1 MYIRTYFGICA
12 VPGHSE
18 NVYAHICFL
27 FFYLCFIFDLTT
39 YILIWKALAWF
50 AQYDVFGAKL
60 SCTLL
65 TLLLHFWGRNFNS
78 LFFYALLSCWQETI
92 DITLPP
98 KNINFGDCP
107 RMNFC
112 RQPKMGKKMCRL
124 NYQSAISQVRKG
136 WIKGT
141 AQWVASCL
149 LNCIVLCKA
158 KK

>member
-18 NVYAHICFL
+18 NVYAYICFL
-27 FFYLCFIFDLTT
+27 FVWSLFYIWLDHMYFDLKGAGVICTIWRVRGQT
-39 YILIWKALAWF
+39 ELYIAYIAF
-50 AQYDVFGAKL
+50 AFLRSEFQFSIFLCA
-60 SCTLL
+60 S
-65 TLLLHFWGRNFNS
+65 LLLAGNNWYNITSKKYQFWW
-78 LFFYALLSCWQETI
+78 L
-92 DITLPP
+92 P
-98 KNINFGDCP
+98 KNEFLSPTKN
-107 RMNFC
+107 
-112 RQPKMGKKMCRL
+112 GKKMCRL
-124 NYQSAISQVRKG
+124 NYESAISQVRKG